1 MKTKFKSVFTG
12 LFYGLSIVCFVA
24 LGVYNLYLTNNMRS
38 YMAVLTFSV
47 GVISLGIGIVLA
59 YLNGLSLLDKLFH
72 KDDTEENEYD
82 EEEYEYDEEEDEND
96 GEEQ

>member
-12 LFYGLSIVCFVA
+12 LFYGLATACFVA
-24 LGVYNLYLTNNMRS
+24 LGVYNFYLTNSMRG

-47 GVISLGIGIVLA
+47 GIISLVIGLVLA
-59 YLNGLSLLDKLFH
+59 YLNGMSLLDHLFN
-72 KDDTEENEYD
+72 KDEPEECD
-82 EEEYEYDEEEDEND
+82 EEEYEYYEEEDENY